1 MTRLVSTDIAGIPA
15 MLPAYEEQLHS
26 RIGCGLLG
34 LACRTVGREEPELAG
49 RLAGTRVAVVPM
61 DCGLGVLE
69 GFSET
74 VRAIAVHLGSDA
86 FVTRHSDV
94 GGLAEA
100 YEREADVLL
109 AADDQRFIAL
119 NLHTRRIADNS
130 ASTARGFAAALDLL
144 CGGVRGRE
152 VLVLGCGPVGR
163 YAAQALEERG
173 AELAVHDPRPER
185 AQAVAAE
192 LGALGRLVRVE
203 PDLER
208 ALLRHALIYDATPAA
223 GFIQERHIR
232 PQTFISAPGVPL
244 GLDDGALR
252 SIGSRLV
259 HDPLQ
264 TGVAVMLVEA
274 LS

>member
-15 MLPAYEEQLHS
+15 LLPRYEEQLRS

-34 LACRTVGREEPELAG
+34 LACRTAGREEAELAG

-61 DCGLGVLE
+61 DCGQGVIE
-69 GFSET
+69 GFSDS
-74 VRAIAVHLGSDA
+74 VRAIAAHLGSDA

-100 YEREADVLL
+100 YMWDADLLL

-119 NLHTRRIADNS
+119 NLRTRRVADNS
-130 ASTARGFAAALDLL
+130 ACTARGFAAALDLL
-144 CGGVRGRE
+144 CGGVRARG

-163 YAAQALEERG
+163 YAAQELGERG
-173 AELAVHDPRPER
+173 AELAVHDPKLER
-185 AQAVAAE
+185 AQSLAAE
-192 LGALGRLVRVE
+192 LGVQGRLVHVE

-208 ALLRHALIYDATPAA
+208 ALLRHALIYDATPMPR
-223 GFIQERHIR
+223 FIQERHIT
-232 PQTFISAPGVPL
+232 PKTCVSAPGVPL

-274 LS
+274 LG